1 MTGPASLVT
10 LVNQLKGARVLCV
23 GDVMLDRFTYG
34 EVTRISAEA
43 PIPVCRVVNETI
55 MLGGAGNVVRNLDAL
70 GAATEFVTVVGTDEA
85 GRQVDDFLRTL
96 SAVNSCLL
104 TDATRQTT
112 IKDRFIAGVQQLLR
126 VDRESIDPV
135 DGDIAAEVRARA
147 EVALA
152 GVGAVVVSDYGKG
165 VLAADAIAYL
175 TGKAR
180 QAGLPLIVDPKG
192 NDYSRYAG
200 AFLVTPNR
208 HELAEATRM
217 PVGTD
222 DEVIAAARY
231 VAAGCD
237 IENVLVTRSSDGM
250 TLVTQDGVHHL
261 PPEAREVFDVS
272 GAGDTVVATLAA
284 ALAIGAPLLDAA
296 RLANAAAGIVVGKV
310 GTAVAYPDDIAAAIR
325 RQTLL
330 MPGEAKILPL
340 VPALDRIAAW
350 RRRGDRIGFTNG
362 CFDLIHPGHVAL
374 LAKSRAACDR
384 LIVGLNDDNSV
395 RRLKGETRPVQNE
408 AARAAVLASL
418 ESVDLV
424 VLFADDTPV
433 ALIEAIKPDIL
444 AKGADY
450 TIDQVVGADLVKAHG
465 GQVLLV
471 DLEAGH
477 STTATIA
484 RLAK

>member
-1 MTGPASLVT
+1 MTGSASLVA
-10 LVNQLKGARVLCV
+10 LINQLVGARVLCV

-70 GAATEFVTVVGTDEA
+70 GAVTEFVTVVGADEA

-96 SAVNSCLL
+96 SAVNACLL
-104 TDATRQTT
+104 TDAARQTT

-135 DGDIAAEVRARA
+135 DGNIAAQVRARS
-147 EVALA
+147 EVAL
-152 GVGAVVVSDYGKG
+152 GSVGAVVVSDYGKG
-165 VLAADAIAYL
+165 VLAGDAIATL

-180 QAGLPLIVDPKG
+180 AAGQPLIVDPKG
-192 NDYSRYAG
+192 DDYTRYTG
-200 AFLVTPNR
+200 AFLVTPNCP
-208 HELAEATRM
+208 ELGEASRM

-222 DEVIAAARY
+222 EEIIAAARHI
-231 VAAGCD
+231 ASSCG
-237 IENVLVTRSSDGM
+237 IENVLVTRSGDGM
-250 TLVTQDGVHHL
+250 TLVTRDDVHHL
-261 PPEAREVFDVS
+261 LPEAREVFDVS

-284 ALAIGAPLLDAA
+284 ALAVGAPLLDAA
-296 RLANAAAGIVVGKV
+296 RLANVAAGIVVGKV
-310 GTAVAYPDDIAAAIR
+310 GTAVAYPDDIADAIH

-330 MPGEAKILPL
+330 MPGEAKSLPL
-340 VPALDRIAAW
+340 VAALDRVAAW
-350 RRRGDRIGFTNG
+350 RQRGDRIGFTNG

-384 LIVGLNDDNSV
+384 LIVGLNDDSSV

-408 AARAAVLASL
+408 ASRAAILASL

-424 VLFADDTPV
+424 VLFAEDTPV

-450 TIDQVVGADLVKAHG
+450 TIDQVVGADLVRAQG
-465 GQVLLV
+465 GEILLV

-477 STTATIA
+477 STSATIA

>member
-1 MTGPASLVT
+1 MTGATSLVA
-10 LVNQLKGARVLCV
+10 LINQLKGARVLCV

-43 PIPVCRVVNETI
+43 PIPVCRVINETI

-70 GAATEFVTVVGTDEA
+70 GAATDFVTVVGADDA

-96 SAVNSCLL
+96 SAVNASLL
-104 TDATRQTT
+104 TDASRQTT

-135 DGDIAAEVRARA
+135 DGAIAMEVRAQA
-147 EVALA
+147 EAAL
-152 GVGAVVVSDYGKG
+152 GRVGAVVVSDYGKG
-165 VLAADAIAYL
+165 VLAGNAIATL

-180 QAGLPLIVDPKG
+180 QAGRPLIVDPKG
-192 NDYSRYAG
+192 ADFTRYAG

-208 HELAEATRM
+208 IELGEASRM
-217 PVGTD
+217 AADTD
-222 DEVIAAARY
+222 DQIVAAARHI
-231 VAAGCD
+231 ATGCD

-250 TLVTQDGVHHL
+250 TLVTRDHVHHL

-284 ALAIGAPLLDAA
+284 ALAVGAPLLDAA
-296 RLANAAAGIVVGKV
+296 RLANVAAGIVVGKV
-310 GTAVAYPDDIAAAIR
+310 GTAVAYPDDIADAIH
-325 RQTLL
+325 RQNLL
-330 MPGEAKILPL
+330 TPGETKILPL

-350 RRRGDRIGFTNG
+350 RQRGHRIGFTNG

-384 LIVGLNDDNSV
+384 LIVGLNDDGSV

-408 AARAAVLASL
+408 ASRAAILASL

-424 VLFADDTPV
+424 VLFADDTPID
-433 ALIEAIKPDIL
+433 LIEAIRPDIL

-450 TIDQVVGADLVKAHG
+450 TIDQVVGADLVRAQG
-465 GQVLLV
+465 GDILLV

-477 STTATIA
+477 STSATIA

>member
-1 MTGPASLVT
+1 MTGSASLIA
-10 LVNQLKGARVLCV
+10 LINQLAGARVLCV
-23 GDVMLDRFTYG
+23 GDVMVDRFTYG

-43 PIPVCRVVNETI
+43 PIPVCRVVNETF

-70 GAATEFVTVVGTDEA
+70 GAVTEFVTVVGADEA
-85 GRQVDDFLRTL
+85 GRQIDDFLRTL
-96 SAVNSCLL
+96 SAVNAFLL
-104 TDATRQTT
+104 TDAARQTT

-126 VDRESIDPV
+126 VDRESTDPV
-135 DGDIAAEVRARA
+135 DGDIAAQVSARA
-147 EVALA
+147 EAALRS
-152 GVGAVVVSDYGKG
+152 VGAVVVSDYGKG
-165 VLAADAIAYL
+165 VLAGDAIATL

-180 QAGLPLIVDPKG
+180 SAGQPLIVDPKG
-192 NDYSRYAG
+192 DDYTLYAG

-208 HELAEATRM
+208 PELGEASRM

-222 DEVIAAARY
+222 EEIIAAARHI
-231 VAAGCD
+231 ATSCG
-237 IENVLVTRSSDGM
+237 IENVLVTRSGDGM
-250 TLVTQDGVHHL
+250 TLVTRDDVHHL

-284 ALAIGAPLLDAA
+284 ALAVGAPLLDAA
-296 RLANAAAGIVVGKV
+296 RLANVAAGIVVGKV
-310 GTAVAYPDDIAAAIR
+310 GTAVAYPDNIADAIH

-330 MPGEAKILPL
+330 MPGEAKNLPL
-340 VPALDRIAAW
+340 VAALDRVAAW
-350 RRRGDRIGFTNG
+350 RQRGDKIGFTNG
-362 CFDLIHPGHVAL
+362 CFDLIHPGHVVL

-384 LIVGLNDDNSV
+384 LIVGLNDDSSV

-408 AARAAVLASL
+408 ASRAAILASL

-424 VLFADDTPV
+424 VLFAEDTPV

-450 TIDQVVGADLVKAHG
+450 TIDQVIGADLVRAQG
-465 GQVLLV
+465 GEILLV

-477 STTATIA
+477 STSATIA

>member
-1 MTGPASLVT
+1 MTGSASLVA
-10 LVNQLKGARVLCV
+10 LINQLAGARVLCV

-70 GAATEFVTVVGTDEA
+70 GAVTEFVTVVGADEA

-96 SAVNSCLL
+96 SAVNACLL
-104 TDATRQTT
+104 TDAARQTT
-112 IKDRFIAGVQQLLR
+112 IKDRFIAGVQHLLR

-135 DGDIAAEVRARA
+135 DGNIAAQVRARA
-147 EVALA
+147 EVALES
-152 GVGAVVVSDYGKG
+152 VGAVVVSDYGKG
-165 VLAADAIAYL
+165 VLAGDAIAAL

-180 QAGLPLIVDPKG
+180 AAGQPLIVDPKG
-192 NDYSRYAG
+192 DDYTRYAG

-208 HELAEATRM
+208 PELGEASRM

-222 DEVIAAARY
+222 EEIIAAARHI
-231 VAAGCD
+231 ATSCG
-237 IENVLVTRSSDGM
+237 IENVLVTRSGDGM
-250 TLVTQDGVHHL
+250 TLVTRDDVHHL

-272 GAGDTVVATLAA
+272 GAGDTVVATLVA
-284 ALAIGAPLLDAA
+284 ALAVGTPLLDAA
-296 RLANAAAGIVVGKV
+296 RLANVAAGIVVGKV
-310 GTAVAYPDDIAAAIR
+310 GTAVAYPDDIADAIH

-330 MPGEAKILPL
+330 MPGEAKFLPL
-340 VPALDRIAAW
+340 VAALDRVAAW
-350 RRRGDRIGFTNG
+350 RQRGDRIGFTNG
-362 CFDLIHPGHVAL
+362 CFDLIHPGHVVL

-384 LIVGLNDDNSV
+384 LIVGLNADSSV

-408 AARAAVLASL
+408 ASRAAILASL

-424 VLFADDTPV
+424 VLFAEDTPV

-450 TIDQVVGADLVKAHG
+450 TIDQVVGADLVRAQG
-465 GQVLLV
+465 GEILLV

-477 STTATIA
+477 STSATIA
-484 RLAK
+484 GLAK

>member
-1 MTGPASLVT
+1 MTESMSLASLIDR
-10 LVNQLKGARVLCV
+10 LKDGHVLCV

-43 PIPVCRVVNETI
+43 PIPVCRVLNETI

-70 GAATEFVTVVGTDEA
+70 GARTEFVTVVGADEA
-85 GRQVDDFLRTL
+85 GRQVDEFLQTL
-96 SAVNSCLL
+96 PAVTATLL
-104 TDATRQTT
+104 TDGNRQTT

-126 VDRESIDPV
+126 VDRESIEPV
-135 DGDIAAEVRARA
+135 DGDIAQQVRGRA
-147 EVALA
+147 EAALTE
-152 GVGAVVVSDYGKG
+152 VGAVVVSDYGKG
-165 VLAADAIAYL
+165 VLAGDAIAYL
-175 TGKAR
+175 TDKAR

-192 NDYSRYAG
+192 NDYARYVG

-208 HELAEATRM
+208 HELGEASRM
-217 PVGTD
+217 PVETE
-222 DEVIAAARY
+222 DEIIAAARHI
-231 VAAGCD
+231 ATSCSID
-237 IENVLVTRSSDGM
+237 NVLVTRSRDGM
-250 TLVTQDGVHHL
+250 TLVTMDAVHHL
-261 PPEAREVFDVS
+261 PPEARDVFDVS

-284 ALAIGAPLLDAA
+284 ALATGTPLLDAA

-310 GTAVAYPDDIAAAIR
+310 GTAVAYPEDIAEALH
-325 RQTLL
+325 RQIQKT
-330 MPGEAKILPL
+330 PGEAKILPL
-340 VPALDRIAAW
+340 AAALDRIAVW
-350 RRRGDRIGFTNG
+350 RQRGDRIGFTNG

-384 LIVGLNDDNSV
+384 LIVGLNDDGSV

-408 AARAAVLASL
+408 ASRTAVLASL

-424 VLFADDTPV
+424 ILFAEDTPV

-450 TIDQVVGADLVKAHG
+450 TIDQVVGADIVKAQG
-465 GQVLLV
+465 GDVLLI